1 MSDSEEDAVD
11 PSFELDEF
19 QHPSEDQGLSLD
31 ELTKAYADLLNR
43 GEDPYDT
50 LPDDA
55 IGEEPQDDLDDTDS
69 PDGASHAQDAAE
81 GDVPCDI
88 TPRSILEAMLFVG
101 HPENLPLTSERVAS
115 LMRGVRTQEVDELVT
130 ELNELYQREGCVYTI
145 QSVGAGYRMTLREEF
160 GSLRNNFY
168 GKIKAAKLSQ
178 AAIDVLAI
186 VAYKQPMTRQQVDRL
201 RGKPSGGLLSQLV
214 RRELLRVERTD
225 SKPRVTHF
233 LTTHRFLQLFGMDSL
248 EDLPN
253 TPD

>member
-1 MSDSEEDAVD
+1 VSDSEEDTVD
-11 PSFELDEF
+11 PSFELDPF
-19 QHPSEDQGLSLD
+19 QHPPEDQGLSLD

-43 GEDPYDT
+43 GEDPYDA

-55 IGEEPQDDLDDTDS
+55 IGEEPQDDFDRDD
-69 PDGASHAQDAAE
+69 PQEEAPPGRDAAAE
-81 GDVPCDI
+81 AAGCDI

-101 HPENLPLTSERVAS
+101 HPENAPLTSECVAS
-115 LMRGVRTQEVDELVT
+115 LMRGVRTQEVDEMVT
-130 ELNELYQREGCVYTI
+130 ELNEQYAREGCVYTI
-145 QSVGAGYRMTLREEF
+145 ESVGAGYRMALREEF

-186 VAYKQPMTRQQVDRL
+186 VAYKQPITRQEVDQL

-225 SKPRVTHF
+225 SKPRVTKF
-233 LTTHRFLQLFGMDSL
+233 LTTHRFLQLFGMDSID
-248 EDLPN
+248 DLPN